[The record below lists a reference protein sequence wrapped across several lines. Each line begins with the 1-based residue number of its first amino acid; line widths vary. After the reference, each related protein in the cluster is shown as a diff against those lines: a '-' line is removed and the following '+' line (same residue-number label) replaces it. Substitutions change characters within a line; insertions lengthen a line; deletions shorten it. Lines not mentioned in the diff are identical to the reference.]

1 MNAADAEIFDPRLC
15 AFPDSPWVVL
25 KFGGTSVST
34 AANWQRIAALLHAR
48 LAEGRRVLVV
58 HSALSGISNRLEDLL
73 TAAVRG
79 AQAAVIDEIVARHRA
94 LASAL
99 EVEVE
104 PRLEAYFAEL
114 RQLAAGIEL
123 VGEVSP
129 RVHARVMATGELL
142 ATTLGAAFL
151 ESRGLTVSWADARG
165 LLLARDEPANHER
178 ARFLSASCEFAPE
191 PELVARLSELPGIV
205 LTQGFIA
212 RNRDG
217 DTVLLGRGG
226 SDTSAAY
233 LAARLSARRLEI
245 WTDVPG
251 MFSANPRAVP
261 SARLLR
267 SLHYFE
273 AQEISSMGSKVLH
286 PRCIPPVRRS
296 GIPLYVFSTEHP
308 EWGGTVISG
317 DHGEDSA
324 QLKAISSRAGITL
337 ISMETQSMWQ
347 EVGFLARAFEQI
359 AAAGLSVDLVST
371 SEANVTVSIDN
382 QANVLD
388 PAVMQ
393 ALVTDLEQIC
403 RVRIISDCAAVS
415 LVGRGIRGILHQ
427 LGPALGVFE
436 EHRIHMLTQAANDLN
451 LTVVVD
457 EDQAHRLVQQLHHL
471 LMRRVGESPVF
482 GPTWEQLQGIRHAP
496 VVGGAS
502 PWWERRRDALVNIA
516 RDASSAYVY
525 DLGVIAEAARGLRGL
540 RHLDAVFFAMKAN
553 SNPDVLRCLHAEGLN
568 FECVSPG
575 EIARVLELFPDL
587 DCQRILF
594 TPNFAPRAEY
604 ADALEKGVWVTL
616 DNLHPLRAWPE
627 LFAGREVFVRID
639 PGQGRGHHEH
649 VRTAGA
655 HSKFGVPLFEL
666 AELES
671 LAAAAECRIVGLHA
685 HTGSGIL
692 SPENWQQT
700 GALLS
705 ELAGR
710 FPDVRTL
717 DLGGGLGIPE
727 RPGERPLDLAALDE
741 SLAAIREAHPDY
753 ALWLEPG
760 RYLVAAGGVL
770 VSEVTQVKG
779 KGDVQYVGIATGM
792 NSLIRPALYGAFH
805 EIVNLSRLGEA
816 ATEIVSVVGPNCES
830 GDKLGTDRLMPPC
843 HEGDIILIAN
853 TGAYGYVM
861 SSHYNLRPPAREFT
875 LPPES

>member
-1 MNAADAEIFDPRLC
+1 
-15 AFPDSPWVVL
+15 
-25 KFGGTSVST
+25 
-34 AANWQRIAALLHAR
+34 
-48 LAEGRRVLVV
+48 
-58 HSALSGISNRLEDLL
+58 
-73 TAAVRG
+73 
-79 AQAAVIDEIVARHRA
+79 
-94 LASAL
+94 
-99 EVEVE
+99 
-104 PRLEAYFAEL
+104 EAYFAEL

-142 ATTLGAAFL
+142 ATTLGAAWL
-151 ESRGLTVSWADARG
+151 ESRGLAVSWADARE
-165 LLLARDEPANHER
+165 LLEARDEPASHER
-178 ARFLSASCEFAPE
+178 ARFLSASCEAGADAA
-191 PELVARLSELPGIV
+191 LVAQLDRLPGIV

-267 SLHYFE
+267 ALHYFE

-308 EWGGTVISG
+308 EWGGTVISA

-347 EVGFLARAFEQI
+347 EVGFLARAFDRI
-359 AAAGLSVDLVST
+359 ATAGLSVDLVST
-371 SEANVTVSIDN
+371 SEANVTVSVDH

-388 PAVMQ
+388 PAVLQ
-393 ALVTDLEQIC
+393 ALVADLEQIC
-403 RVRIISDCAAVS
+403 RVRVISDCAAVS
-415 LVGRGIRGILHQ
+415 LVGRNIRGILHE
-427 LGPALGVFE
+427 LGPALAVFD

-471 LMRRVGESPVF
+471 LMRRVGEGAVF

-496 VVGGAS
+496 VVGTEP
-502 PWWERRRDALVNIA
+502 PWWERRREVLMEIA
-516 RDASSAYVY
+516 RRESSAYVY
-525 DLGVIAEAARGLRGL
+525 DLGQIAQNARGLRGL

-553 SNPDVLRCLHAEGLN
+553 SNPEVLRCLYAEGLN

-575 EIARVLELFPDL
+575 EIDRVLELFPDL
-587 DCQRILF
+587 DRRRILF
-594 TPNFAPRAEY
+594 TPNFAPRGEY
-604 ADALEKGVWVTL
+604 ARALEQGVWVTL

-627 LFAGREVFVRID
+627 LFADHEVFVRID
-639 PGQGRGHHEH
+639 PGKGRGHHEH

-666 AELES
+666 EELAS
-671 LAAAAECRIVGLHA
+671 LAQSAGCRIVGLHA

-692 SPENWQQT
+692 TPENWQQT

-710 FPDVRTL
+710 FPHVRYL
-717 DLGGGLGIPE
+717 DLGGGLGVPE

-741 SLAAIREAHPDY
+741 SLAAIREAHPHY

-760 RYLVAAGGVL
+760 RYLVAAAGVL
-770 VSEVTQVKG
+770 VSEVTQIKG

-805 EIVNLSRLGEA
+805 EIVNLTRLGEP
-816 ATEIVSVVGPNCES
+816 ATEIVSIVGPNCES
-830 GDKLGTDRLMPPC
+830 GDKLGTDRLMPPSR
-843 HEGDIILIAN
+843 EGDVVLIAN
-853 TGAYGYVM
+853 AGAYGYVM
-861 SSHYNLRPPAREFT
+861 SSHYNLRQPAREIA